1 MISQYTLENILQEVY
16 IANSSKIFSNVGL
29 YHEIL
34 FNNCFVTQTIQ
45 QILLIAIIINHH
57 FIENL
62 LKQIY

>member
-16 IANSSKIFSNVGL
+16 TANSSKIFSNV

-62 LKQIY
+62 LKQIN